1 MRISIIVAMT
11 HNRVIGLNNLMP
23 WHLPADLKNFKK
35 ITLGS
40 PIIMGRK
47 TYESIGRPLPGRSNL
62 IISRNVEFHPE
73 GSLVFNNLDTAL
85 LTASQIAEEVFVIGG
100 ADLYAALLPRAETL
114 YITEIAYPFP
124 GDTFFPEWQPEEWLE
139 ESRTEVSFDPDVSF
153 SYCFLKLTR
162 SQKLT
167 QND

>member
-11 HNRVIGLNNLMP
+11 RNRVIGLNNLMP

-62 IISRNVEFHPE
+62 IISRNLEFQPE
-73 GSLVFNNLDTAL
+73 GCLVFNNLDTAL
-85 LTASQIAEEVFVIGG
+85 LTAGQIAEDVFVIGG

-114 YITEIAYPFP
+114 YITEIAHPFH
-124 GDTFFPEWQPEEWLE
+124 GDTFFPEWQPEEWRE
-139 ESRTEVSFDPDVSF
+139 EARTEVSFDPEVSF

-162 SQKLT
+162 LQKLT